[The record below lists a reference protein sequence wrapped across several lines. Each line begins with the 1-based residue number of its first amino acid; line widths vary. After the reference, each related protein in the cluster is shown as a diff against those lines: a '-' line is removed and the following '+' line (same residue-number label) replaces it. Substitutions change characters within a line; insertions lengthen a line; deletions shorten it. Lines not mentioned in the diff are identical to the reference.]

1 MYDIIT
7 TRSLLCYDS
16 ITIKA
21 NLYVFGISRLT
32 KNHQYKIRLR
42 RRLAQTLVFP
52 KFSCMY
58 SIQYMVPKLFQK
70 YYYEKCNYSTFP
82 MPKTITQIRPDD
94 RIKGKRK
101 AQRQRQ

>member
-32 KNHQYKIRLR
+32 KNHQYKIRLS
-42 RRLAQTLVFP
+42 RRLTQTLVFP
-52 KFSCMY
+52 KFSCKY
-58 SIQYMVPKLFQK
+58 SNRLCLNVLRN
-70 YYYEKCNYSTFP
+70 EKCNHTIFP
-82 MPKTITQIRPDD
+82 MPKMVTQIRPDG
-94 RIKGKRK
+94 RIKGERK
-101 AQRQRQ
+101 AQCQRQ